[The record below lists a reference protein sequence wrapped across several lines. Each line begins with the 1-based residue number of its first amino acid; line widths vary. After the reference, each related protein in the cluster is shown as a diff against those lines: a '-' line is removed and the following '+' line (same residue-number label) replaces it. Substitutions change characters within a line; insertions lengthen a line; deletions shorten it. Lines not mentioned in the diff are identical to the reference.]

1 MSKIGFYKENFI
13 DEAAAAASVAATRA
27 VKVGGALGH
36 VYAIAVAGAGG
47 FAIAA
52 GKKVTLTAT
61 EADDFD
67 SSSYADSGLSSSRTF
82 AAATDIPEGE
92 IIAELGFT
100 SYSKNFAK
108 VAFATD
114 DSAVS
119 GKIKVIPYVRG

>member
-13 DEAAAAASVAATRA
+13 DEAAAATSVAATRA

-36 VYAIAVAGAGG
+36 VYAIAVAGEGG

-61 EADDFD
+61 ESDDFD
-67 SSSYADSGLSSSRTF
+67 GSYGDSGLSSARTF
-82 AAATDIPEGE
+82 AEATDIPEGE

>member
-13 DEAAAAASVAATRA
+13 DETAAATSVAATRA

-36 VYAIAVAGAGG
+36 VYAVAVAGEGG
-47 FAIAA
+47 FSIAA

-61 EADDFD
+61 EDDDFNG
-67 SSSYADSGLSSSRTF
+67 SFADSGLSSSRTF
-82 AAATDIPEGE
+82 AEATDIPEGE

-100 SYSKNFAK
+100 SYSKSYAK
-108 VAFATD
+108 VTFATD
-114 DSAVS
+114 DSAVE